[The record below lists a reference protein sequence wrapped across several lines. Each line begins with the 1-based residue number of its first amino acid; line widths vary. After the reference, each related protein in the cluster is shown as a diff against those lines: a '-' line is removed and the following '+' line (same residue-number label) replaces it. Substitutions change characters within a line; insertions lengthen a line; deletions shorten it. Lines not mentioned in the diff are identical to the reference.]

1 MSVPFICK
9 PTIPGSVPHHF
20 HQALKLRATI
30 PLHSPPKTRYQRA
43 RICSYSLLNLFQ
55 LTNPKPTY
63 STASILFHG
72 NYKQSFVS
80 LFSSQFLCFLMDSDA
95 FPCGPEEHGMPP
107 SPGIREHN
115 NLSFQLHLFPDL
127 LALLC
132 PYINK
137 TYIKTIE
144 TKCFLLTSNF
154 QLLSWYVECIK
165 CYIYILVSEMWILT
179 LI

>member
-43 RICSYSLLNLFQ
+43 RICSHSLLNLFQ

-63 STASILFHG
+63 STSSILFHG
-72 NYKQSFVS
+72 NHKQKFAP
-80 LFSSQFLCFLMDSDA
+80 LFSSQFLCFLTDSNA
-95 FPCGPEEHGMPP
+95 FPCGPAEHGMPP
-107 SPGIREHN
+107 SPGICEDN
-115 NLSFQLHLFPDL
+115 NLSFQLHLSPGL

-144 TKCFLLTSNF
+144 TKCFLFTSNF
-154 QLLSWYVECIK
+154 QLLSRYVECTK
-165 CYIYILVSEMWILT
+165 CYIYLLVSEM
-179 LI
+179 